1 MRTGTD
7 ITLMGIINVTPDSF
21 SDGGLYQESIDAVD
35 QARRLISD
43 GADILD
49 IGGESTRPYADPVT
63 VSEELSRVIPV
74 ITQIRS
80 FSDIP
85 ISIDTMK
92 ADVAREAL
100 HAGAT
105 IINDVSALRHD
116 PLMLELVK
124 QTDVDVI
131 IMHMKGTPGTMQDNP
146 AYSDIVSEIIV
157 FFQERLQLLKSEGI
171 DLKRITI
178 DPGIG
183 FGKELE
189 HNLSILKNL
198 EKLSSLGQPVLLG
211 HSRKRFLGD
220 ITKIDTPDRDLVT
233 AVVSG
238 LCQDKKVS
246 AIRVHDVASTRYAL
260 LVSQAVNQAN

>member
-49 IGGESTRPYADPVT
+49 IGGESTRPYADPVS

-116 PLMLELVK
+116 PLMLDLVK

-146 AYSDIVSEIIV
+146 TYSDIVSEIID

>member
-1 MRTGTD
+1 M
-7 ITLMGIINVTPDSF
+7 ITELNIKLMGIINVTPDSF
-21 SDGGLYQESIDAVD
+21 SDGGLYHDSENAVD
-35 QARRLISD
+35 QALRLIAD

-49 IGGESTRPYADPVT
+49 IGGESTRPYADPVS
-63 VSEELSRVIPV
+63 VSEELARVIPV
-74 ITQIRS
+74 IEQIRT

-100 HAGAT
+100 QAGAT
-105 IINDVSALRHD
+105 MLNDVSALRHD
-116 PLMLELVK
+116 PLMIDLLK
-124 QTDVDVI
+124 QTDVEVI

-146 AYSDIVSEIIV
+146 TYSDIIAEIIS
-157 FFQERLQLLKSEGI
+157 FFQERLTLLDSEGV
-171 DLKRITI
+171 DLERITI

-183 FGKELE
+183 FGKNME
-189 HNLSILKNL
+189 HNLSILKHL
-198 EKLSSLGQPVLLG
+198 EKLSSLGRPVLLG

-220 ITKIDTPDRDLVT
+220 ITNIDTPDRDLVT

-246 AIRVHDVASTRYAL
+246 IIRVHDVASTRYAL
-260 LVSQAVNQAN
+260 QVSQAVNQAH

>member
-1 MRTGTD
+1 MKPASD
-7 ITLMGIINVTPDSF
+7 IKLMGIINVTPDSF
-21 SDGGLYQESIDAVD
+21 SDGGLYRQSADAVE
-35 QARRLISD
+35 QGRRLIAD

-49 IGGESTRPYADPVT
+49 IGGESTRPYAEPISID
-63 VSEELSRVIPV
+63 EELSRVIPV
-74 ITQIRS
+74 ITGIRS

-92 ADVAREAL
+92 GEVAREAL
-100 HAGAT
+100 QVGAT

-116 PLMLELVK
+116 PLMLEMVK
-124 QTDVDVI
+124 QTDGEVI

-146 AYSDIVSEIIV
+146 TYGDIIAEIIL
-157 FFQERLQLLKSEGI
+157 FFRERLSLLSSEGV
-171 DLKRITI
+171 DLGRIII

-183 FGKELE
+183 FGKKLE
-189 HNLSILKNL
+189 HNLSILKHL
-198 EKLSSLGQPVLLG
+198 EKLSSLGQAVLLG

-238 LCQDKKVS
+238 LCQNKGVS
-246 AIRVHDVASTRYAL
+246 IIRVHDVASTRYAL
-260 LVSQAVNQAN
+260 QVCHAVNQAN

>member
-49 IGGESTRPYADPVT
+49 IGGESTRPYADPVS

-116 PLMLELVK
+116 PLMLDLVK

-146 AYSDIVSEIIV
+146 AYSDIVSEIIA

-171 DLKRITI
+171 DLIARY
-178 DPGIG
+178 G
-183 FGKELE
+183 F
-189 HNLSILKNL
+189 
-198 EKLSSLGQPVLLG
+198 
-211 HSRKRFLGD
+211 
-220 ITKIDTPDRDLVT
+220 
-233 AVVSG
+233 
-238 LCQDKKVS
+238 
-246 AIRVHDVASTRYAL
+246 
-260 LVSQAVNQAN
+260 NQACNSIPSL

>member
-1 MRTGTD
+1 M
-7 ITLMGIINVTPDSF
+7 ITELNIKLMGIINVTPDSF
-21 SDGGLYQESIDAVD
+21 SDGGLYHESDTAVD
-35 QARRLISD
+35 QALRLIAD

-49 IGGESTRPYADPVT
+49 IGGESTRPYADPVSI
-63 VSEELSRVIPV
+63 SEELARVIPV
-74 ITQIRS
+74 IEEIRT

-100 HAGAT
+100 QAGAT
-105 IINDVSALRHD
+105 MLNDVSALRHD
-116 PLMLELVK
+116 PLMIDLLK
-124 QTDVDVI
+124 QTDVEVI

-146 AYSDIVSEIIV
+146 TYSDVIAEIIS
-157 FFQERLQLLKSEGI
+157 FFQERLSLLESEGI
-171 DLKRITI
+171 DIERITI

-183 FGKELE
+183 FGKNME
-189 HNLSILKNL
+189 HNLSILKHL
-198 EKLSSLGQPVLLG
+198 EKLSSLGRPVLLG

-220 ITKIDTPDRDLVT
+220 ITNIDTPDRDLVT

-246 AIRVHDVASTRYAL
+246 IIRVHDVASTRYAL
-260 LVSQAVNQAN
+260 QVSQAVNQAQ